1 MVDIGVKKVCA
12 NSYPEQAAVKD
23 DVKDSFCAKN
33 YAQRPDGLISKQ
45 CTAAMR
51 AYTQVDNVR
60 EHPIS
65 LKDYV
70 QKLKRHGIDFEIDA
84 SYGENTLLNIK
95 NRRGQTV
102 KTLHYDGGIEAK
114 NMSGY
119 EVMSYSDNSS
129 IPSREAGYDTVSS
142 RPRWINKNYKNA
154 PSELFTK
161 DNISI
166 NTTPKDYI
174 KKLES
179 KGKIRNKDFFVE
191 REKITDCDG
200 KEIPDSESIYI
211 KEKDSAGKL
220 TKSMCWYIDPTST
233 NHVAQSYYDKDEFMH
248 RRITFDQNGTTSVCD
263 YYDKEIRKLHDML

>member
-12 NSYPEQAAVKD
+12 NSYPEQSAVKD
-23 DVKDSFCAKN
+23 NVKDSFCAKN
-33 YAQRPDGLISKQ
+33 YAQRPDGLINKQ
-45 CTAAMR
+45 CTMATR
-51 AYTQVDNVR
+51 AYTLVDTR
-60 EHPIS
+60 PERPIS
-65 LKDYV
+65 LKEYT
-70 QKLKRHGIDFEIDA
+70 QKLKLHCIDFEID

-95 NRRGQTV
+95 NRRGQTI

-114 NMSGY
+114 NLSGY
-119 EVMSYSDNSS
+119 EVMSYNDNSF
-129 IPSREAGYDTVSS
+129 IPSREAGYDTVTL

-166 NTTPKDYI
+166 QTTPNDYI

-179 KGKIRNKDFFVE
+179 EGKIRNKDFFVE

-200 KEIPDSESIYI
+200 KEVPDSESIYI
-211 KEKDSAGKL
+211 REKDSAGKL
-220 TKSMCWYIDPTST
+220 TKSMWWFIDPTST
-233 NHVAQSYYDKDEFMH
+233 NHVAQSYYDKDEFIY

-263 YYDKEIRKLHDML
+263 YYDKENRKLHDML